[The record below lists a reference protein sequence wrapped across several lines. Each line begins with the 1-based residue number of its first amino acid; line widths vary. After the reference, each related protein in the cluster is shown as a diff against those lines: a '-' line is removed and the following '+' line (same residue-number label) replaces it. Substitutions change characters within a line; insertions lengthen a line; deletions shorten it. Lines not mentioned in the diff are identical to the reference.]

1 MLRPGFGIEIDQT
14 MNRARAGGILGGLG
28 VLFTVVSV
36 FFGALSTGSTSAIP
50 LFFLKTGIAF
60 TILGA
65 ATIRLRD
72 ISVENAFIVSIVTFA
87 AMYLVGAAVT
97 YRPLSLFF
105 FTLENLVARHGSGTL
120 VLAPILAGFV
130 AGVLENEGH
139 RSTAFRVFAG
149 TMVGAWIIATLVLFV
164 GGQVAP
170 LGLGPPMVYTIVAAF
185 LGVLPRN
192 LLRQVRN

>member
-1 MLRPGFGIEIDQT
+1 

-28 VLFTVVSV
+28 VFFTVVSV
-36 FFGALSTGSTSAIP
+36 FFGALSTGSASAIP

-65 ATIRLRD
+65 ATIGIRD
-72 ISVENAFIVSIVTFA
+72 ISVENSVFVSIVTFA
-87 AMYLVGAAVT
+87 ALYLVGAAVM
-97 YRPLSLFF
+97 YRPLPLFF

-120 VLAPILAGFV
+120 VLAPILAGFI
-130 AGVLENEGH
+130 AGVLEKEGH

-149 TMVGAWIIATLVLFV
+149 TIVAAWILATLVLFV

-170 LGLGPPMVYTIVAAF
+170 LGLGPPMVYTIVATF

-192 LLRQVRN
+192 LLRQVRD